1 MSAAVIHLNDRRPG
15 THVYWPE
22 MGDRKPECKIEA
34 SLSYYGKHYF
44 LDTPLELKGRG
55 ITFIKKYER
64 KDLTASGQYKVGW
77 NEYQVTKRAFDLL
90 KQQYSISMEALLD

>member
-1 MSAAVIHLNDRRPG
+1 MAAVVYLNDRRAG

-34 SLSYYGKHYF
+34 TMSYDAKHYY

-55 ITFIKKYER
+55 ITFIKQYKSCE
-64 KDLTASGQYKVGW
+64 LTALGQYKTGW
-77 NEYQVTKRAFDLL
+77 NHYEVTRRAFRLL
-90 KQQYSISMEALLD
+90 EQQYPVSMEALLD

>member
-1 MSAAVIHLNDRRPG
+1 MAAAVIYLNDRKPG
-15 THVYWPE
+15 THLYWPE

-55 ITFIKKYER
+55 IMFLGKLESKN
-64 KDLTASGQYKVGW
+64 LTTSGQYKAGW
-77 NEYQVTKRAFDLL
+77 NHYQVTTRAFNLL
-90 KQQYSISMEALLD
+90 KQQYPISMEALLD